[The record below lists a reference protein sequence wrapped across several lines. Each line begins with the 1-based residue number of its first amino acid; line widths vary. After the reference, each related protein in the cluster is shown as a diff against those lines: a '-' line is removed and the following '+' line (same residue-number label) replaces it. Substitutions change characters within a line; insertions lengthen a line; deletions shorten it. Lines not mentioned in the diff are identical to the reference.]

1 MARIYVACA
10 GLLVGGL
17 RWSSFFIPLAFVD
30 MVLYLRK
37 PMLSSYNRV
46 QFSLKNLSEL
56 LQLANPKHFGEQ
68 QAL

>member
-30 MVLYLRK
+30 MVLYFSK
-37 PMLSSYNRV
+37 PMLSSYNWV
-46 QFSLKNLSEL
+46 QFSLNLSEL